1 MVTQTVSEVLKH
13 YSFFRGLDDEELE
26 QVADISRRRS
36 LTVGEL
42 CQTEGQAADHIS
54 VIAEGRVGTV
64 VRIPNITYN
73 NAEIILDTLRPGD
86 LFGWSALIKGTPWST
101 LRVLEPTEV
110 IQIEAEVLLDLCER
124 YPHIGF
130 VVMKNLSSLIAS
142 RLRRNRISTLNTIVA
157 IKGGG

>member
-26 QVADISRRRS
+26 QVSDISHRRS
-36 LTVGEL
+36 LTVGEI
-42 CQTEGQAADHIS
+42 CQTEGQASDYIN

-73 NAEIILDTLRPGD
+73 SAEIVLDTLRPGE
-86 LFGWSALIKGTPWST
+86 LLGWSALIRGTPWST
-101 LRVLEPTEV
+101 LRVLEPTEI
-110 IQIEAEVLLDLCER
+110 IQIEAQTLLDLCER

-130 VVMKNLSSLIAS
+130 IVMKNLSSLIAS